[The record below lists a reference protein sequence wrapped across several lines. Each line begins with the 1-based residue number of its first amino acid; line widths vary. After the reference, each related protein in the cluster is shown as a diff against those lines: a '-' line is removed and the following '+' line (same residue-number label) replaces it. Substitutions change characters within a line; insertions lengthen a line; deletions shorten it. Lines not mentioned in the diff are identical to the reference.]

1 MSKAYKG
8 PISDKKLTLK
18 SQYLEKLP
26 MYSTI
31 MADKGF
37 NVENEC
43 LSYILSLYIPP
54 VKPGTYQIVP
64 LQTRAY

>member
-1 MSKAYKG
+1 
-8 PISDKKLTLK
+8 
-18 SQYLEKLP
+18 

-54 VKPGTYQIVP
+54 VKPGTYQIVLFELFKTKK

>member
-1 MSKAYKG
+1 
-8 PISDKKLTLK
+8 
-18 SQYLEKLP
+18 

-37 NVENEC
+37 NIENEC

-64 LQTRAY
+64 FELFKTKKL